1 MIRNVKRI
9 AQGGFS
15 LIELMVSLVLGMLV
29 VGAAIG
35 IFASNKQTYRATQ
48 GLGRIQENGQIAFE
62 LLSRDIREAGAN
74 PCDVALPPGNIMTG
88 AAAATPDGAN
98 WYMALAYPLYGFETG
113 GPAHVANTDVIQVL
127 RAGDDVRG
135 LTADLV
141 SGSNNATFAPGTP
154 GFKGGDVVMICDMKA
169 LGVFKANGN
178 STGSAASGTIS
189 FAAGGGLND
198 CNYFP
203 QPNAGACAGAATAY
217 LFPKFSALSAL
228 HGIRWFVRDSDGDAS
243 NGYSLYREVNG
254 GNAEE
259 VIQGVTDLQ
268 VQYLTDTGYVDASAL
283 GTAAD
288 AWKAVRA
295 VRLTLTL
302 RDAEVKGTDGQ
313 PLERVIENVITL
325 RNRVL

>member
-1 MIRNVKRI
+1 MTRNVKRI

-62 LLSRDIREAGAN
+62 LLSRDIREAGSN
-74 PCDVALPPGNIMTG
+74 PCDVALPAGNIISG
-88 AAAATPDGAN
+88 AGAATPDGAN
-98 WYMALAYPLYGFETG
+98 WYMALAYPLYGFESG
-113 GPAHVANTDVIQVL
+113 ASGAPAHVAGTDVIQVL

-141 SGSNNATFAPGTP
+141 SGGNTATFAPGTP
-154 GFKGGDVVMICDMKA
+154 QFKSGDVVMICDMRV
-169 LGVFKANGN
+169 LGVFKANN
-178 STGSAASGTIS
+178 DSTGTTTGTIN
-189 FAAGGGLND
+189 FGNGFND

-203 QPNAGACAGAATAY
+203 QPNAGACAGASTAY
-217 LFPKFSALSAL
+217 LFPKFSSITAL
-228 HGIRWFVRDSDGDAS
+228 HGIRWFVRDSDGDAT
-243 NGYSLYREVNG
+243 NGYSLYRQVNG

-268 VQYLTDTGYVDASAL
+268 LKYLTDTGYLDSSAL
-283 GTAAD
+283 ATAD
-288 AWKAVRA
+288 AWKSVRA

-302 RDAEVKGTDGQ
+302 RDTEVKGTDGQ
-313 PLERVIENVITL
+313 PLSRVIENVITL

>member
-1 MIRNVKRI
+1 MTRNVKRI

-74 PCDVALPPGNIMTG
+74 PCDVNLTPGNIVTG

-113 GPAHVANTDVIQVL
+113 GPTHVSGTDVIQVL

-135 LTADLV
+135 LTADLT
-141 SGSNNATFAPGTP
+141 SGSGNATFAPGTP
-154 GFKGGDVVMICDMKA
+154 GFKSGDIMMICDMKA
-169 LGVFKANGN
+169 LGVFKASSD
-178 STGSAASGTIS
+178 STGSATSGTIS
-189 FAAGGGLND
+189 FAAGAGLND

-203 QPNAGACAGAATAY
+203 QPNAAACASAATAY
-217 LFPKFSALSAL
+217 LFPKFSALSSL
-228 HGIRWFVRDSDGDAS
+228 QGTRWFVRDSDGDAS
-243 NGYSLYREVNG
+243 NGYSLYRQVNG

-259 VIQGVTDLQ
+259 VIQGVTNLQ
-268 VQYLTDTGYVDASAL
+268 LQYLTDAGYVDASSL
-283 GTAAD
+283 TTAD
-288 AWKAVRA
+288 AWKGVRA

-302 RDAEVKGTDGQ
+302 RDTEVNGTDGQ
-313 PLERVIENVITL
+313 PLTRVIENVITL